1 MRFFSILSVIA
12 IISTSSFPVGMI
24 GIRDDGSHFKYP
36 KSVFVDPESKNM
48 FVADTGNK
56 RIVLLK
62 MVDSLCSIMGPAK
75 SRYLKARVNFC
86 FRWGPKVMGKA
97 NY

>member
-1 MRFFSILSVIA
+1 MRFLSILSAIA
-12 IISTSSFPVGMI
+12 IISASSFPVGII

-62 MVDSLCSIMGPAK
+62 NDDGTFIMDFGK
-75 SRYLKARVNFC
+75 ERLKN
-86 FRWGPKVMGKA
+86 PTK
-97 NY
+97 